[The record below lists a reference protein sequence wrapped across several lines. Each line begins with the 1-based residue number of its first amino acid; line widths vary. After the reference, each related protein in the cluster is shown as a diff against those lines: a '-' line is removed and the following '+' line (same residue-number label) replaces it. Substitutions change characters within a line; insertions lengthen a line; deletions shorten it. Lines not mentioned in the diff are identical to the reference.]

1 MGRKFNR
8 ESCLRKRLIAGIA
21 MGSLCF
27 CSQALAAAVSS
38 EQLEEYSL
46 DDIVVT
52 AEREHDK
59 QMETPAAQEVVTSE
73 DIEANHYNDVAEAM
87 SHVSGVVAGTT
98 GNSDIVTINGDERV
112 LILVDGQRVNVDQ
125 GAVLGKS
132 SVSLQMLPSLKN
144 VDRIEVVRGS
154 GSALYG
160 ADAVGGVINIVTKT
174 AKEIC
179 TTLDVNTGSWG
190 TYNYELATEG
200 SDGTLSW
207 FVDAGLEKQNHV
219 NYKMNGASH
228 KAPHSDSNNNR
239 FAINLKNRFD
249 KSSSLVLNYN
259 HRTVHRNMYYNAI
272 NGLPGTLDGLWSENY
287 NNVSLQYNFKE
298 NQAVPGYVRFFSN
311 SRISR
316 NSAENIWN
324 CSNFRTRTIGADYQN
339 AWKLGAN
346 TLIAGA
352 EWHKSKS
359 LSAPPAGG
367 GYDCKTLKTLSVFLQ
382 DTWQIDKKWSL
393 LPGIRFEHHNVFG
406 SQWVP
411 KVAVNYNANDKT
423 QVFASWGKVFRA
435 PTADDLY
442 SDLAGMGVGN
452 PNLKA
457 ETGHTETIGFT
468 HKFSKNSTV
477 KLTLFK
483 SVLNDAI
490 EWVSMPSP
498 IYSMPINVSEEKRRG
513 LDLSYTHKLS
523 KMWSFDVG
531 YSYLSQKAG
540 SSSTTGAA
548 GLNKQPNAYRFGIK
562 YQQGPWKSNI
572 YVKNISG
579 LDDRYFLNRHYTLID
594 FNISYDFNKQGTVYF
609 KVYNLTDQEYS
620 TYMTTGDGMGNYLAH
635 PGHGRFFQIGVT
647 YNF

>member
-1 MGRKFNR
+1 MGKKLNKKAV
-8 ESCLRKRLIAGIA
+8 CRLI
-21 MGSLCF
+21 MGLTLSSCCLL
-27 CSQALAAAVSS
+27 SQALVAEA
-38 EQLEEYSL
+38 EELEEYSL

-59 QMETPAAQEVVTSE
+59 QMETPAAQEVVTAE
-73 DIEANHYNDVAEAM
+73 DIEANHYNSVAEAM

-132 SVSLQMLPSLKN
+132 SASLQMLPSLKN
-144 VDRIEVVRGS
+144 VERIEVVRGS

-174 AKEIC
+174 VKEMQ
-179 TTLDVNTGSWG
+179 TTLDVNAGSWG
-190 TYNYELATEG
+190 TYNYELTNGG
-200 SDGTLSW
+200 SDGTFSW

-219 NYKMNGASH
+219 NYKMHGTSH
-228 KAPHSDSNNNR
+228 KAPHSDSDNNR
-239 FAINLKNRFD
+239 FSINLKNQFD

-272 NGLPGTLDGLWSENY
+272 NGLSDEGDGLWSENY
-287 NNVSLQYNFKE
+287 NNASLQYNFKE
-298 NQAVPGYVRFFSN
+298 NQTVPGYVRFFSN

-316 NSAENIWN
+316 NDAENIGN

-352 EWHKSKS
+352 EWHKSNS
-359 LSAPPAGG
+359 SSTPPAGG
-367 GYDCKTLKTLSVFLQ
+367 GYDDKTLKTLSVFLQ
-382 DTWQIDKKWSL
+382 DTWQIGKKWSL

-442 SDLAGMGVGN
+442 SDLDGMGKGN
-452 PNLKA
+452 PDLKA

-477 KLTLFK
+477 KLSLFK
-483 SVLNDAI
+483 SVLNNAI
-490 EWVSMPSP
+490 EWVSVPS
-498 IYSMPINVSEEKRRG
+498 IYSPVNVSEEKRRG

-523 KMWSFDVG
+523 KMWSLDVG

-579 LDDRYFLNRHYTLID
+579 LDDRYFLNHHYTLID

-635 PGHGRFFQIGVT
+635 PGQGRFFQIGVT
-647 YNF
+647 YTF